1 MDNLATLTTLFAQK
15 RVLDCGWKPERR
27 FKVHLDKG
35 VEFFTPAPPAS
46 KLTLDVSRLPLD
58 VLRLIVTFFRTP
70 AADAVAGGLFQLL
83 GPIMVT
89 MMNKQWTYGS
99 LYENL
104 DGWLNFRP
112 INLNRRFHRGYF
124 FQKTKFDYGW
134 ITRCYT
140 GHLNEQLRDQARDR
154 AYSFPRLTPRNELI
168 WLRGQLALNNIH
180 LPAHTR
186 RKTMWKLF
194 MAL

>member
-1 MDNLATLTTLFAQK
+1 MDKLFTFTTLFAQK
-15 RVLDCGWKPERR
+15 RVLECGWKPERHFR
-27 FKVHLDKG
+27 VHADRGL
-35 VEFFTPAPPAS
+35 EFFTPTPPAS
-46 KLTLDVSRLPLD
+46 KLTLDVSKLPLD
-58 VLRLIVTFFRTP
+58 ILRLIVTYLRTP
-70 AADAVAGGLFQLL
+70 AADAVAGGFFQLL

-89 MMNKQWTYGS
+89 MMNTRWVY

-104 DGWLNFRP
+104 DGWLTFRP
-112 INLNRRFHRGYF
+112 VNLNRRHRMGYF
-124 FQKTKFDYGW
+124 FRGDFDWGPV
-134 ITRCYT
+134 TRCYS
-140 GHLNEQLRDQARDR
+140 GHLSWRLMDKARDR
-154 AYSFPRLTPRNELI
+154 AYSFPKLTPRREAE